1 MRFKERSHLHNIK
14 VQGWSSKC
22 WCRGYASHPEDLAK
36 IINESGY
43 TKQQIFN
50 IDKIA
55 FYWKKMLFRL
65 FIQRST
71 PSLKASKERLTF
83 LLCADVAGDFKL
95 KPILIYHSEYPSSL
109 KNDSK
114 STLSVLY
121 KWNNKGWMTAYLFT
135 TWFTEYFKATVE
147 ADCSEKKFLSKYC
160 CSLTMHMVIQGL
172 WWRCTMRLILFL
184 CLLT

>member
-1 MRFKERSHLHNIK
+1 MRFKERSCLHDIK
-14 VQGWSSKC
+14 VQGEV
-22 WCRGYASHPEDLAK
+22 ASAVVEAAASCSDLCK
-36 IINESGY
+36 IISEGGY

-65 FIQRST
+65 FITKERSM

-83 LLCADVAGDFKL
+83 LLCANVAGDFKL
-95 KPILIYHSEYPSSL
+95 KAMLIYHSEYPSSL

-160 CSLTMHMVIQGL
+160 CSLTMHMVIQEL
-172 WWRCTMRLILFL
+172 
-184 CLLT
+184 